1 MSSDGLSMS
10 STALVVP
17 SLLDESLQDFV
28 ASVMVAASLPGGKPA
43 NTSKRRW
50 RMRAKELRKAL
61 VLIPLNRW
69 IDKKVYYW
77 IIFIIPFLLF
87 GV

>member
-1 MSSDGLSMS
+1 MS

-17 SLLDESLQDFV
+17 SLLVESLQDFI

-43 NTSKRRW
+43 GKHFEKKMEAEGKGIEKGTSSN
-50 RMRAKELRKAL
+50 
-61 VLIPLNRW
+61 PLNRW
-69 IDKKVYYW
+69 TDKRS
-77 IIFIIPFLLF
+77 IIGSILFYIFLLF